1 MKKISIMIM
10 VLAIAFL
17 AACKKDES
25 NKATISSNI
34 TAPVMSSPAANTA
47 IVVTATDT
55 TQLLKVQWGSAN
67 YGVSAVLSY
76 FVQIGTSGSNF
87 AKRTTLG
94 TTSNVDT
101 LSLTYGALNNAVMA
115 GLGLPANAVSAIEM
129 RVGSALSGK
138 DTVYSATTKLNVT
151 TYKELAPA
159 KLYVPGDYQGWNPA
173 AAATLPSVTTF
184 TYEGYVYISNTN
196 QFKFTSAPDFN
207 HINFGDAGGGKLT
220 TNGNADGVK
229 VAAPGYYKL
238 NVDIKN
244 LTYSAALINTF
255 GVIGTAT
262 PHAWDSSTPM
272 TYDPIKKT
280 WSVTVALVPGALKF
294 RANDAWDINYGPA
307 DVNALS
313 GNLIQTDNAITIV
326 TGGNYTV
333 TIDMNQSTQNKYLY
347 TVVKN

>member
-1 MKKISIMIM
+1 M
-10 VLAIAFL
+10 VLSVAFL

-25 NKATISSNI
+25 NKATVSSNI
-34 TAPVMSSPAANTA
+34 TAPVLSAPATNTA
-47 IVVTATDT
+47 IVVTAADT
-55 TQLLKVQWGSAN
+55 TQQLKVKWSSAD
-67 YGVSAVLSY
+67 YGVQAVVNY

-87 AKRTTLG
+87 AKKTTVG
-94 TTSNVDT
+94 MTTNVDT
-101 LSLTYGALNNAVMA
+101 LSLTYGALNNAVMS
-115 GLGLPANAVSAIEM
+115 GLGLPANATSTIEM
-129 RVGSALSGK
+129 RVGSAIYGK
-138 DTVYSATTKLNVT
+138 DSVFSSPIKLTVT

-159 KLYVPGDYQGWNPA
+159 KLYVPGDYQGWNPG
-173 AAATLPSVTTF
+173 AAATLPSVTTY

-207 HINFGDAGGGKLT
+207 HINYGDAGSGKLT

-229 VAAPGYYKL
+229 VSAPGYYKL

-244 LTYSAALINTF
+244 LTYATALIKTF
-255 GVIGTAT
+255 GIIGTAT

-272 TYDPIKKT
+272 TYNAANNT

-307 DVNALS
+307 DSNALT
-313 GNLIQTDNAITIV
+313 GNLIQTDGAITIA
-326 TGGNYTV
+326 TAGNYTV
-333 TIDMNQSTQNKYLY
+333 TIDMTQTAGKKYQY